1 MLRCI
6 VGHLLTGVGKAVV
19 LYERIESGLFGSIF
33 LAARPWVMF
42 FPVVHLEF
50 PRLCLVEEPE
60 SKKGAYKLSRLQG
73 PIDSKLDV
81 VRVHAIQVAV
91 WLIGGNPQNEGYEG
105 KRALRAKLTAKFFDL
120 GMLENAGAKPC
131 VRGHSCSA
139 FSQPKNR
146 RQH

>member
-1 MLRCI
+1 MLGCV
-6 VGHLLTGVGKAVV
+6 VGHLLAGVGQPVV
-19 LYERIESGLFGSIF
+19 LYERIESGLFRSIF
-33 LAARPWVMF
+33 LPARPGVVL
-42 FPVVHLEF
+42 FPVVHLEL
-50 PRLCLVEEPE
+50 PRLYLVQKPDA
-60 SKKGAYKLSRLQG
+60 KKGAYKLSGLQG

-81 VRVHAIQVAV
+81 VRVHAIQGAV

>member
-1 MLRCI
+1 MLGCV
-6 VGHLLTGVGKAVV
+6 VGHLLAGVSEPVV
-19 LYERIESGLFGSIF
+19 LYECIESGLFGSIF

-60 SKKGAYKLSRLQG
+60 SKKGAYKLSGLQG

-91 WLIGGNPQNEGYEG
+91 WLIGGNPQNEGY
-105 KRALRAKLTAKFFDL
+105 
-120 GMLENAGAKPC
+120 
-131 VRGHSCSA
+131 
-139 FSQPKNR
+139 
-146 RQH
+146 